1 MRIHSLLLAAFLVA
15 QAARAADRADLP
27 AVAITLADQGKTVA
41 LKPGQSLQIILDANR
56 TTGFSW
62 SVDKIDPALLTLVG
76 QPVYA
81 TAEIK
86 PGLVGTGGTES
97 WHLIAVAPG
106 EQKLRFVYRRSFE
119 PSVPP
124 ARDISFTVR
133 INP

>member
-1 MRIHSLLLAAFLVA
+1 MRIHSLLPAVLFVA
-15 QAARAADRADLP
+15 LAARAADPADLP
-27 AVAITLADQGKTVA
+27 AVAITIADQGKTVA

-62 SVDKIDPALLTLVG
+62 SVDKIDAALLTLVG

-81 TAEIK
+81 TSDIR
-86 PGLVGTGGTES
+86 PGMVGAGGTET
-97 WHLIAVAPG
+97 WHLVAVAPG
-106 EQKLRFVYRRSFE
+106 EQKLQFVYRRSFE

-124 ARDISFTVR
+124 ARDFSFTVR